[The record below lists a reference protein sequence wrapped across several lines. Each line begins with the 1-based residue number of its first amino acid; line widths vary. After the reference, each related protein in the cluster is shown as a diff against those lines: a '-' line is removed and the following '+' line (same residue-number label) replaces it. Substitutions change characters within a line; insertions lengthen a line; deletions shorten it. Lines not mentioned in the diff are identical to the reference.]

1 MAKEVIIDP
10 RYLKYSKDEVE
21 NLLGKVE
28 NELVPATEE
37 DVRNVVRNYTPD
49 VEPEMVVGE

>member
-1 MAKEVIIDP
+1 MANEVIIDP

-21 NLLGKVE
+21 TLLGKVE
-28 NELVPATEE
+28 NELVPAEEE